1 MVTMKTRIVKT
12 CEDGTN
18 MNILEYDKKANTSVP
33 FLFKYVGKGKYTP
46 IISQTWTMCSLI
58 S

>member
-1 MVTMKTRIVKT
+1 MVTMETRTVKI

-18 MNILEYDKKANTSVP
+18 MNILEYDKKANTS

-46 IISQTWTMCSLI
+46 IISQTWTMRSLI
-58 S
+58 N